1 MKEYEDAG
9 IDRDDALAQA
19 IDDVSAEL
27 GTTKDDLL
35 TQLGKTE
42 ENIRED
48 FETRFEGVETQV
60 SELETTILDRMKEYE
75 DAGIDRDDALAQAIN
90 DVSDDL
96 GTTKDDLLTQLGK
109 TEEDIREDFK
119 ARFEGV
125 ETQVSELET
134 NILEKLQENEAA
146 GIDRDEAL
154 SKAIADVSA
163 ELGTTEENL
172 LNALGTTEENLL
184 TRFDEGLADLGLDI
198 ETVANFVG
206 KPAREVTD
214 SDIDFVAS
222 IIAEQ
227 EVLADPTSFVPTDQQ
242 LQYDVNNDGLID
254 INDQIMLEQSLAGQ
268 DVVFDPDS
276 QFAATGLYAYNDE
289 IARQQREQETK
300 RQTDLFTKIDEDR
313 NKANAQALYR
323 DILGASDLEGRTVT
337 STPAAPAR
345 IDYLYDISGD
355 SIFATPQQEQLFA
368 SPYGRRAVQQPTQ
381 QPVQPTRLA
390 AAKGGLLRRNDEL
403 LRLLGED

>member
-1 MKEYEDAG
+1 MKEYQDINVDA
-9 IDRDDALAQA
+9 DTALALA
-19 IDDVSAEL
+19 IEDVAGDL
-27 GTTKDDLL
+27 DTTKEDLL

-42 ENIRED
+42 D
-48 FETRFEGVETQV
+48 
-60 SELETTILDRMKEYE
+60 
-75 DAGIDRDDALAQAIN
+75 
-90 DVSDDL
+90 
-96 GTTKDDLLTQLGK
+96 
-109 TEEDIREDFK
+109 DIREDFK
-119 ARFEGV
+119 TRFEGV

-134 NILEKLQENEAA
+134 NILEKLQENEDA

-154 SKAIADVSA
+154 SKAISDVSA
-163 ELGTTEENL
+163 ELGTTEDSL
-172 LNALGTTEENLL
+172 LAALGTTEENLL

-198 ETVANFVG
+198 DAVANFVG
-206 KPAREVTD
+206 KPAQEVTD
-214 SDIDFVAS
+214 ADIDFVAS

-227 EVLADPTSFVPTDQQ
+227 EVLTDPTSFVPTDQQ
-242 LQYDVNNDGLID
+242 LQYDVNNDGVID

-268 DVVFDPDS
+268 DVVFDPNS

-289 IARQQREQETK
+289 IARQQQEQETK
-300 RQTDLFTKIDEDR
+300 RQADLFAKIDEDR
-313 NKANAQALYR
+313 NRASAQDLYR

-337 STPAAPAR
+337 STPADPAR

-368 SPYGRRAVQQPTQ
+368 SPYGRRTVQQPTQ